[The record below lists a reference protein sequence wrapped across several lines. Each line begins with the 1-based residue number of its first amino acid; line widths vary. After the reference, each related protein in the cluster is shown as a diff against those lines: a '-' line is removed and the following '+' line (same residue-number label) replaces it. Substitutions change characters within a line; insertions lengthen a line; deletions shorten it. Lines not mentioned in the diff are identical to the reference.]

1 MFWKWQISTGDSV
14 PWCTLQRVPFRSH
27 NSHFWDLMIVGRKLS
42 CWFMAPITEQT
53 PVPLGMV
60 NIFPSKTLHAS
71 GSNQWESTRHVEE
84 FFDVCREPKIKL
96 YTQPK
101 NWTDRLAKSCFLLE
115 MYQHASNMA
124 VIFWYWYF
132 FFNFFQEGQ
141 WTIIFLPGLYEWFIL
156 ISHQKVPT
164 SQLKNNQGKK
174 RNGRKFNNNNK
185 IHELINNTT
194 L

>member
-1 MFWKWQISTGDSV
+1 MFLKWQISTGDSV

-141 WTIIFLPGLYEWFIL
+141 WTIIFFSGTIWMIHSHLPPKSPHFTT
-156 ISHQKVPT
+156 QKQPG
-164 SQLKNNQGKK
+164 QK
-174 RNGRKFNNNNK
+174 RNGRNSRQQNSR
-185 IHELINNTT
+185 IIITP
-194 L
+194 